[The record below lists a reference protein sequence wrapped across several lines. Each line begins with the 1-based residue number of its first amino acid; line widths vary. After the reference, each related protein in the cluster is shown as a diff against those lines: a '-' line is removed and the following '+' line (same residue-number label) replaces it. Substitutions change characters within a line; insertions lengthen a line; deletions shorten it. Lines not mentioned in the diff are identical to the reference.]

1 MDRETMEKITSA
13 YTVYSLLCPADR
25 IVISIDSFAEIY
37 KTNLAALDTDNHGM
51 LRTGKS
57 DNDSRRHFSED
68 DAADSL
74 QKGIKSAEA
83 TLDNEEKM
91 SAFLDKLKVKMKSLP
106 MVGNVLSNV
115 PTMFKLLNSYFK
127 GEYEDIPRKQLL
139 IIVSALTYLISP
151 IDLIPD
157 LIPVVGLID
166 DMAVIS
172 ACIKLTKPEL
182 EKYLKWREENS
193 AVVAAEENVE

>member
-1 MDRETMEKITSA
+1 MIRSSE
-13 YTVYSLLCPADR
+13 
-25 IVISIDSFAEIY
+25 
-37 KTNLAALDTDNHGM
+37 N
-51 LRTGKS
+51 GK
-57 DNDSRRHFSED
+57 NTQRHFSED
-68 DAADSL
+68 DAANTL

-91 SAFLDKLKVKMKSLP
+91 GAFLDKLKIKMKSLP

-127 GEYEDIPRKQLL
+127 GEYECIPRKQLL

-157 LIPVVGLID
+157 LIPVVGLVD

-182 EKYLKWREENS
+182 EKYLEWRNS
-193 AVVAAEENVE
+193 NTPTTDESEPGN